1 MDCIFCAIRAGEAP
15 ASPVYEDDLVLAFLD
30 IQPVNPG
37 HTLVIPKVH
46 ASSLADLKPET
57 GAHMFRVAQ
66 QVAGALRRTGLR
78 CEGVNLFLADGEAAF
93 QDVFHAHL
101 HIIPRYKGD
110 DFKIS
115 ADWSQHPSRAKLDEI
130 AAQIKGHVK

>member
-1 MDCIFCAIRAGEAP
+1 MGCIFCAIVAGEAP
-15 ASPVYEDDLVLAFLD
+15 ASLVYEDDLVLAFMD

-37 HTLVIPKVH
+37 HTLVIPKAH
-46 ASSLADLKPET
+46 YPYLADLKPEE

-66 QVAGALRRTGLR
+66 QIAAALRGTGLR

-101 HIIPRYKGD
+101 HVIPRYKGD
-110 DFKIS
+110 NFKIS
-115 ADWSQHPSRAKLDEI
+115 ADWSQHPSRAELEKT
-130 AAQIKGHVK
+130 AAQIKDQVV